1 MKPTDPVGT
10 ARFDEA
16 TVQARLD
23 ALTRDVAYLVERQR
37 KQEELF
43 AEMTP
48 ILREV
53 MASATG
59 KLDALEKDGSIE
71 FVQELG
77 NVARQVMR
85 SYTPDDVR
93 AFGDAVT
100 SILDTVRDWTQPS
113 VLAIADQASR
123 ALQRADEVEPL
134 GIVGMVRATK
144 SDDVQKGMAVM
155 LDVVAHLGR
164 AAAAVAKVRAT
175 DAPAERPRGL
185 GALAARGIKKS
196 ETKPAKKVLG
206 VERPARPTARPAACA
221 TPRTTTPETASVID
235 GIAFGADGHMVDP
248 KAWNRALAPKLASA
262 LGVTLED
269 AHYKLI
275 DFARSDFEATGVSPN
290 IRRITQGTGLSTK
303 DVYVL
308 FPKAP
313 GRTIAKIAGLPKP
326 AGCL

>member
-1 MKPTDPVGT
+1 MKPTDPRDPVRLDD
-10 ARFDEA
+10 AS
-16 TVQARLD
+16 VLARLD
-23 ALTRDVAYLVERQR
+23 TLSREVAYLVERQK

-53 MASATG
+53 MATATT
-59 KLDALEKDGSIE
+59 KLDALEKDGTIE
-71 FVQELG
+71 FVRELG
-77 NVARQVMR
+77 NVARHVSK
-85 SYTPDDVR
+85 SYTGDDVR

-100 SILDTVRDWTQPS
+100 SILDTVRDWTQPN

-134 GIVGMVRATK
+134 GLVGMVRATK
-144 SDDVQKGMAVM
+144 SLDVQKGMAVM

-164 AAAAVAKVRAT
+164 AAAAVAKVRGA
-175 DAPAERPRGL
+175 AHPSERPPRL
-185 GALAARGIKKS
+185 AALAPRRQKASPEKKP
-196 ETKPAKKVLG
+196 EKRVLG
-206 VERPARPTARPAACA
+206 IERPAPRPSACA
-221 TPRTTTPETASVID
+221 TPRTTPAETATVID

-248 KAWNRALAPKLASA
+248 KAWTRELAPKLAAA

-290 IRRITQGTGLSTK
+290 IRRVTQATGMSTK
-303 DVYVL
+303 DVYAL